1 MEVKTERIIAY
12 CATGILLVAGVICYA
27 AFPQKAP
34 EEPVRIFFTSIG
46 GSVLFDHKEHASDS
60 GYGIACG
67 DCHHDLEGQKGR
79 PTACGECHHKDT
91 AQDAPKRA
99 DAFHK
104 LCKGCHESEGQGPVE
119 CRSCH
124 ML

>member
-1 MEVKTERIIAY
+1 MELKTQRTLAY
-12 CATGILLVAGVICYA
+12 CITGILFVVGLISYT
-27 AFPQKAP
+27 AFATKAP

-46 GSVLFDHKEHASDS
+46 GSVLFDHKGHASDS
-60 GYGIACG
+60 GYGIPCK
-67 DCHHDLEGQKGR
+67 DCHHELEDDKGK
-79 PTACGECHHKDT
+79 PAACGECHSKDET
-91 AQDAPKRA
+91 QDAPKKA

-104 LCKGCHESEGQGPVE
+104 VCKDCHKEGGQGPVD